1 MVKIK
6 MMAHGLLLVLVAGSV
21 SMIVNMAVRPVAAA
35 EDPKAGDACTASD
48 LGKRHPFIKSAVT
61 EPTITHFKGYYITD
75 GSTGSQSITM
85 STQTVIT
92 VEVGN
97 TTQISSGFSIGTL
110 FKVEAFANR
119 TVKKSTATTNA
130 QSQTI
135 TWNFLKPGYYGLY
148 QGTSK
153 VTGVYGSLNCGRV
166 DLGGGRSATQWIE
179 RPGGTYTTF
188 STIEEGAV
196 RCEDSV
202 PAGSIMNKAQKILGC
217 TGAPAQ
223 AAPKAPAPAA
233 KAPTGRVAAPA
244 ALPPGFTCLA
254 GYYRIGTPDRLLFWW
269 NADGTAEFRLH
280 AWAKSTRV
288 QWQVCQGPATNG
300 MVEHVFLTRQSKK
313 CLTLRAADAPT
324 ESAPFYE
331 EGCRTVDD
339 GQRFYVYQDVPGSN
353 LVGLQNK
360 LTGFMIGQER
370 VTDNDTMRQYSMGK
384 ADGTGTYVLEPIP

>member
-6 MMAHGLLLVLVAGSV
+6 MMAHGLLLPLVAGSTFV
-21 SMIVNMAVRPVAAA
+21 IVNTAVRSAAA
-35 EDPKAGDACTASD
+35 AVDPKAGDACTAAD

-61 EPTITHFKGYYITD
+61 DPTITHFKGYYITD
-75 GSTGSQSITM
+75 GSTGSQSVTM
-85 STQTVIT
+85 STQTVIA

-97 TTQISSGFSIGTL
+97 TTQISSGFSIGAL
-110 FKVEAFANR
+110 FKVEAFVNR
-119 TVKKSTATTNA
+119 TVRKSTATTNVE
-130 QSQTI
+130 SQTI

-166 DLGGGRSATQWIE
+166 DLGGGRFATRWVE

-196 RCEDSV
+196 RCEDKV
-202 PAGSIMNKAQKILGC
+202 PAGSIMSKAQKVLGC
-217 TGAPAQ
+217 TGAQAQ
-223 AAPKAPAPAA
+223 AAPRTPAPAA
-233 KAPTGRVAAPA
+233 KAPVGRVTAPA

-254 GYYRIGTPDRLLFWW
+254 GYYRIATPDRLLFWW

-288 QWQVCQGPATNG
+288 QWQVCQGPSTNG

-324 ESAPFYE
+324 ESARFFE

-360 LTGFMIGQER
+360 MTGFMIGQER
-370 VTDNDTMRQYSMGK
+370 VTDNETMRQYSMGRT
-384 ADGTGTYVLEPIP
+384 DGTGTYVLEPIP